1 MIRLVKNGVM
11 MFSVALMASFHAG
24 AKSPERIFEDVSA
37 SIVIV
42 DVLSASGEKIG
53 HGSGIVVAA
62 GTVVTNCHVT
72 DEAAF
77 LQVRWKDK
85 VHSALFVYGHSN
97 QDLCIV
103 SAPDL
108 KAPKV
113 DLGAVQNVK
122 IGSRVFAVGAPR
134 GLELTMSDGIV
145 SGLRH
150 IDGTLVI
157 QTNAAISPGSSGGGL
172 FNEDAQLIG
181 ITTWLIR
188 ESQNLNF
195 ALSADLIPELQIKM
209 EVARSE
215 RINQE
220 QLENQRRQEEHRKLA
235 EAKSAL
241 ELARQQLDIEK
252 RKRDETMRI
261 AEETKRLE
269 VERRQLDAEILR
281 IQQAARIVDE
291 KDKAES
297 ECTNELT
304 DVQSLVKVR
313 RLEPKNKFRPPYPK
327 QALRMGVEGKVR
339 VRMRVDGKGKVC
351 AVSVLESEPKGV
363 FEKTAID
370 TVKKYAYEADG
381 TEFGVEQEF
390 IFTLVDMPEALEVTR
405 QEPEAARGRK
415 DEFIAKIKAKIE
427 QNTFAPE
434 GLTGNPR
441 AEFKIVLLPTGEVLS
456 VTLVK
461 SSGNP
466 AYDDAVERSIY
477 KSAPLPLPPNNP
489 ELFREFREL
498 RLPFTYVV
506 R

>member
-1 MIRLVKNGVM
+1 MIRLIKTGVV
-11 MFSVALMASFHAG
+11 MFFVALIASFQAS
-24 AKSPERIFEDVSA
+24 AKSPERIFEDASA

-53 HGSGIVVAA
+53 HGSGVVVAA

-72 DEAAF
+72 DEATF

-85 VHSALFVYGHSN
+85 VHSAAFVYGHSN

-195 ALSADLIPELQIKM
+195 ALAADLIPELQIKM
-209 EVARSE
+209 EVARNE
-215 RINQE
+215 RTKQE
-220 QLENQRRQEEHRKLA
+220 KLKNQRQQEELKKLA
-235 EAKSAL
+235 EAKRAL

-252 RKRDETMRI
+252 RKRDETMGI
-261 AEETKRLE
+261 AEEAQRLE
-269 VERRQLDAEILR
+269 DQRRELNEEILR
-281 IQQAARIVDE
+281 IQQEVRIAGE
-291 KDKAES
+291 KGSAEEECRDKVPGAEA
-297 ECTNELT
+297 
-304 DVQSLVKVR
+304 VVGIR
-313 RLEPKNKFRPPYPK
+313 RLQPKIKFKPFYPRE
-327 QALRMGVEGKVR
+327 ALRMGVEGKVR
-339 VRMRVDGKGKVC
+339 VRMLVDGKGKVC
-351 AVSVLESEPKGV
+351 AVTVLESSPKGV
-363 FEKTAID
+363 FEKVATE
-370 TVKKYAYEADG
+370 TVKKYVYEADG
-381 TEFGVEQEF
+381 TEFSVEQEF
-390 IFTLVDMPEALEVTR
+390 FFRVEDTREAEVMTR
-405 QEPEAARGRK
+405 QDAEPARYLK
-415 DEFIAKIKAKIE
+415 DEFIGKIKAKIE

-456 VTLVK
+456 ATLVK

-466 AYDDAVERSIY
+466 AYDEAVERSIY

-498 RLPFTYVV
+498 RLPFTYV
-506 R
+506 RR